1 MKTEYKKL
9 IYLAYGQSLAL
20 ERLKACVYLFDSF
33 LNKKATP
40 ENLTQENIRWFA
52 DRIKKE
58 SNAINKDNNRIL
70 EIVEDLKG

>member
-20 ERLKACVYLFDSF
+20 ERISAYVHLFDSY
-33 LNKKATP
+33 LNKYVNTKDFT
-40 ENLTQENIRWFA
+40 EENIRWFV

-58 SNAINKDNNRIL
+58 SKVLNKDNNRIL
-70 EIVEDLKG
+70 EIVENLKG